1 MNDKFHGIS
10 VASSFTNASLKLY
23 DTSVALLNPLKKVAT
38 RKNILFNVFL
48 IIIATS
54 TSHLPLHS

>member
-23 DTSVALLNPLKKVAT
+23 NISVALLNALKKVAT
-38 RKNILFNVFL
+38 RKHILFNVFL
-48 IIIATS
+48 IIAVTS